1 MLSLLYFL
9 NHYDNRKFRI
19 VQPRKKRTLH
29 SALKDDYRPLD
40 PDNSVQHSVI
50 IRHEHNRRV
59 ILATLLTTTAST
71 MMYPTV
77 SCALND
83 NDDNVE
89 FDNMNIVTR
98 QIRKSVVRGAQLIDI
113 VDGAWERFSDDYGL
127 GSKRNLPKRN
137 VIDAG
142 GNAVT
147 KKFVM
152 SSKLPIVNFDETF
165 AYDILRLCDDA
176 FLQCLT
182 YQQSQQT
189 ISMNKVELNQQ
200 IDQLKQY
207 LRKSFFSSSNDNHA
221 PPSMEE
227 EYNFDCYSH
236 FRVYNEILIKR
247 NINFA
252 PFYKAY
258 ERMVGTSI
266 LQFAMLAQQQQSSSS
281 SLAQSLNNAL
291 SLTDDIATLLQTKG
305 LIASWERSIPL
316 DDTIEDFVNNNN
328 EDSTIMSTT
337 DLTYSL
343 ALNGDITL
351 NSQLLLQELGYRLY
365 PSFGRWMVNE
375 ALLQCFMMSHS
386 LPAVGNNGDFVTGS
400 DSSSSSASSSA
411 AKIIVYI
418 DDYYMDTSYNSNPD
432 LFEVKQILLNIVI
445 QQD

>member
-1 MLSLLYFL
+1 MSLLYFL
-9 NHYDNRKFRI
+9 NNYDNRNFRI
-19 VQPRKKRTLH
+19 RKKRTLY

-40 PDNSVQHSVI
+40 PDNSVQHSVVI
-50 IRHEHNRRV
+50 CHEHNRRV
-59 ILATLLTTTAST
+59 ILATLLTTAAS

-83 NDDNVE
+83 DDVE

-98 QIRKSVVRGAQLIDI
+98 QIRKSVVRGAQLIDT
-113 VDGAWERFSDDYGL
+113 VDRAWERFSDDFGL

-147 KKFVM
+147 KKFVT

-165 AYDILRLCDDA
+165 ALDMLRLCDDA
-176 FLQCLT
+176 FIQCLT
-182 YQQSQQT
+182 HQQPQQT

-200 IDQLKQY
+200 IDQMKQY
-207 LRKSFFSSSNDNHA
+207 LRKSFFSSSNDNNHA
-221 PPSMEE
+221 PPPSMEE

-258 ERMVGTSI
+258 ERMAGTCI
-266 LQFAMLAQQQQSSSS
+266 LQFAMLAQQQQSSS

-305 LIASWERSIPL
+305 LITSWERSIPL
-316 DDTIEDFVNNNN
+316 DDTIEDFVKNNN
-328 EDSTIMSTT
+328 EDSAIMSTT

-375 ALLQCFMMSHS
+375 ALLQCFMMSHA
-386 LPAVGNNGDFVTGS
+386 LPAVSLPVNGNNGDFVTGS
-400 DSSSSSASSSA
+400 SSSSDSASSSA
-411 AKIIVYI
+411 AKIIVNI

>member
-1 MLSLLYFL
+1 
-9 NHYDNRKFRI
+9 
-19 VQPRKKRTLH
+19 
-29 SALKDDYRPLD
+29 
-40 PDNSVQHSVI
+40 
-50 IRHEHNRRV
+50 
-59 ILATLLTTTAST
+59 
-71 MMYPTV
+71 
-77 SCALND
+77 
-83 NDDNVE
+83 
-89 FDNMNIVTR
+89 MNIVTR
-98 QIRKSVVRGAQLIDI
+98 QIRKSVVRGAQLIDT

-165 AYDILRLCDDA
+165 ALDILRLCDDA
-176 FLQCLT
+176 FIQCLT

-189 ISMNKVELNQQ
+189 ISMNKVELNEQ
-200 IDQLKQY
+200 IDQMKQY
-207 LRKSFFSSSNDNHA
+207 LRKSFFSASNDNHA

-247 NINFA
+247 NINFP

-258 ERMVGTSI
+258 ERTIGTSL
-266 LQFAMLAQQQQSSSS
+266 LQFAMLARQQQQQSSSS
-281 SLAQSLNNAL
+281 LAQDLFNAL

-305 LIASWERSIPL
+305 LITSWERSIPL
-316 DDTIEDFVNNNN
+316 DDTIEDFVENNN

-365 PSFGRWMVNE
+365 PTFGRWMVNE

-386 LPAVGNNGDFVTGS
+386 LPAVSLPVNGNNGDFVTRSG
-400 DSSSSSASSSA
+400 SSSGSASSGA
-411 AKIIVYI
+411 ANVIVNI

-432 LFEVKQILLNIVI
+432 LFKVKQILLNIVI

>member
-1 MLSLLYFL
+1 MSLLYF
-9 NHYDNRKFRI
+9 YDNRKVRI
-19 VQPRKKRTLH
+19 VQPRKKMTLH

-40 PDNSVQHSVI
+40 PDSVQHSVI
-50 IRHEHNRRV
+50 RRD
-59 ILATLLTTTAST
+59 ILAALLTTAASL

-77 SCALND
+77 TCALNV
-83 NDDNVE
+83 DDVE
-89 FDNMNIVTR
+89 FNNMNIVTR
-98 QIRKSVVRGAQLIDI
+98 QIRKSVVRGAQLIDT
-113 VDGAWERFSDDYGL
+113 VDGAWERFSDDFGL
-127 GSKRNLPKRN
+127 GGKRNSPKRN

-147 KKFVM
+147 KKFVT
-152 SSKLPIVNFDETF
+152 SSELPIVNFDETF
-165 AYDILRLCDDA
+165 ALDMLRLCDDA

-182 YQQSQQT
+182 YQQPQQT
-189 ISMNKVELNQQ
+189 LSMNKVELNEQ
-200 IDQLKQY
+200 IDQMKQY
-207 LRKSFFSSSNDNHA
+207 LRKSFFSSSDDNHA

-227 EYNFDCYSH
+227 EYNFDCYIH

-266 LQFAMLAQQQQSSSS
+266 LQFAMLARQQQSSSS
-281 SLAQSLNNAL
+281 SLAQSLFNAL
-291 SLTDDIATLLQTKG
+291 SVTDDIATLLQTKG
-305 LIASWERSIPL
+305 LITSWERSIPL

-375 ALLQCFMMSHS
+375 ALLQCFMSHS
-386 LPAVGNNGDFVTGS
+386 LPAVGNNGDFVKGS
-400 DSSSSSASSSA
+400 GSSSSSASSSTSSGTSNV
-411 AKIIVYI
+411 IVNI

-445 QQD
+445 QRD